1 MAEKEHDQTA
11 DPSPPAAE
19 AAAQDAADAPADEA
33 KVAVQA
39 AEFTDLD
46 DADAAGGSAAA
57 VAGLDLILD
66 ITMPVSVE
74 LGRASMTV
82 QELLQLRTGSV
93 VELERMAGEPVDL
106 YVRDVRFARGEV
118 VVVDNNFGLR
128 LTEILNPQRRLQELG
143 K

>member
-1 MAEKEHDQTA
+1 MAENEHDQPA
-11 DPSPPAAE
+11 DPSAPTAE
-19 AAAQDAADAPADEA
+19 TAPEDAADAPAAEA

-39 AEFTDLD
+39 AEFSDLN
-46 DADAAGGSAAA
+46 ADGAAGGSAAA

-74 LGRASMTV
+74 LGRTSMTV
-82 QELLQLRTGSV
+82 QDLLQLRTGSV

-143 K
+143 R